1 MPDPIW
7 WGRFTKSK
15 EFLASLQEGEEFIL
29 WGRNKFC
36 MIAGHVTILFV
47 CGMMLKM
54 LLDSF
59 MKITAEHAHYQPVVD
74 EISATMKQLSEI
86 LKKIDVAD
94 KQNEVVPDEDHKEP
108 ASA

>member
-1 MPDPIW
+1 MDSMW
-7 WGRFTKSK
+7 WNKFDKSK
-15 EFLASLQEGEEFIL
+15 KFLASLQEGEEFIL
-29 WGRNKFC
+29 YGRNRFC

-47 CGMMLKM
+47 CGMLLKM

-59 MKITAEHAHYQPVVD
+59 TKITEQHKHYQPVVD
-74 EISATMKQLSEI
+74 DIKTTMQQLSGI
-86 LKKIDVAD
+86 LKKIDEAD